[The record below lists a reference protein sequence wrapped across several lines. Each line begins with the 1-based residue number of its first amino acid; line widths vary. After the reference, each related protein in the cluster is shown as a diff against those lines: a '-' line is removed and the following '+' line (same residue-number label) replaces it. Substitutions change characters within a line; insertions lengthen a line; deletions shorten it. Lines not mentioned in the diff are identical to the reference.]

1 MNHAMFRLTA
11 FISALL
17 IAAVTQTAEAT
28 PEAAATIGCTVLN
41 EGYVSGQPLW
51 ILVNPASLPAQSG
64 YERTLLNHPQL
75 ALTLAAAEVVT
86 LENARPQLQSYQLR
100 ISQPDQ
106 AEITLRSAPLSAGGT
121 LHTSLKQADKTLTI
135 ECLTLDR

>member
-1 MNHAMFRLTA
+1 MNHAMLRLTA
-11 FISALL
+11 LTSALF
-17 IAAVTQTAEAT
+17 IAAVTAAAEAT

-51 ILVNPASLPAQSG
+51 IPVNPAPLPAQSG
-64 YERTLLNHPQL
+64 YERTLLNHPRL

-86 LENARPQLQSYQLR
+86 LANARPQLQSYQLR

-106 AEITLRSAPLSAGGT
+106 AEITLRSALLSAGGT

-135 ECLTLDR
+135 ECLPQ